1 MNNELHI
8 TYCRK
13 AGGCDITL
21 HSYQWPLTVEAQV
34 FSHTYAGFVV
44 DKIALR

>member
-1 MNNELHI
+1 MNYILYI
-8 TYCRK
+8 
-13 AGGCDITL
+13 AGRQVAVTL

-44 DKIALR
+44 DKIALQ